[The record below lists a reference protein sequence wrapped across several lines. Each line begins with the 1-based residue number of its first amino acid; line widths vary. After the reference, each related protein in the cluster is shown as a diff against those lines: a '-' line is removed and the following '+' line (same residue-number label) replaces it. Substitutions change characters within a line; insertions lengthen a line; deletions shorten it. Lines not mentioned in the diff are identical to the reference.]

1 MVVGGDLS
9 LPTARGEKVAEV
21 REIRRRRCMRYWTAR
36 TEAACTQRLV
46 NEIADFSPG
55 EEKSSEEA
63 YNNPACLQGQVIPP
77 PVLGFGLT
85 AAQMSV

>member
-1 MVVGGDLS
+1 
-9 LPTARGEKVAEV
+9 
-21 REIRRRRCMRYWTAR
+21 MRYWTAR

-46 NEIADFSPG
+46 NGIADFSPG

-63 YNNPACLQGQVIPP
+63 YNNPVCVQSQAVP